1 MLGLAMNSDK
11 SCGKYCYQS
20 NFHHHYHYQLVACSC
35 SGGFSVY
42 NTNPFTRRMIKK
54 GSGTSIIQMLNSTS
68 LLALVPS
75 GDTAGSSPRKL
86 MLWNSQTKET
96 ICELPFPSTILA
108 VRMNKNHLITVLDSN
123 IHIFELSSMNNIH
136 TLSAP
141 TNCGLIDLTHNTNEN
156 DGGRKSILAFK
167 GMQGGD
173 IVLFDCITLRVLGHI
188 KAHKAPI
195 TALTFNSDATLF
207 ATAST
212 KGTVVRVF
220 SIPSAQHLMTFRR
233 GSYSCT
239 INSLCFSPCSEYLSA
254 GSSSGTVHIFSLE
267 NNKDNEKLPS
277 PEKPKSS
284 VFSISNILPEPAQE
298 FAESTRA
305 IIVTKIPNLDGEFIA
320 SLIEGQG
327 EKEMRDSKRS
337 EQSTEL
343 LKLIVCTR
351 NGYLYRFSICKSL
364 KNDNDKQPNKGGRY
378 HYIMEDEYNIV
389 ADFVDP
395 SIK

>member
-1 MLGLAMNSDK
+1 MMLGLSMNSDK
-11 SCGKYCYQS
+11 SC
-20 NFHHHYHYQLVACSC
+20 VACSC
-35 SGGFSVY
+35 SGGFSIY

-54 GSGTSIIQMLNSTS
+54 GSGTSVIQMLNSTS

-75 GDTAGSSPRKL
+75 GDTPGSSPRKL

-108 VRMNKNHLITVLDSN
+108 VRMNKNHLIAVLDSN

-141 TNCGLIDLTHNTNEN
+141 SNYGLIDLTHNINEN
-156 DGGRKSILAFK
+156 ETGPKKSVLAFK

-173 IVLFDCITLRVLGHI
+173 VVLFDCVTLRVLGHI
-188 KAHKAPI
+188 KAHKSSLS
-195 TALTFNSDATLF
+195 ALTFNTDATLF

-212 KGTVVRVF
+212 KGTVIRVF

-239 INSLCFSPCSEYLSA
+239 INSLCFSPCSKYLSA

-267 NNKDNEKLPS
+267 SNKDGDKS
-277 PEKPKSS
+277 SSSSDKPKAAS

-305 IIVTKIPNLDGEFIA
+305 IVVTKIPNLDGEFIA

-327 EKEMRDSKRS
+327 DKGGARS
-337 EQSTEL
+337 EQSIEL

-351 NGYLYRFSICKSL
+351 NGYLYRFSICQSTK
-364 KNDNDKQPNKGGRY
+364 KDGDRQPSKGLVGF
-378 HYIMEDEYNIV
+378 HSIMEDEYNTV

-395 SIK
+395 AIK